1 MSAMTDLI
9 AQIEDPRLRERLG
22 QEWAA
27 ATREKKFG
35 LVFDPHLPELLP
47 LPGVRPRRGDLVAQ
61 RGGALTD
68 LWRVRRI
75 AGGVATCARPEG
87 TAAGDLW
94 EFPVDGL
101 IVVRQF
107 GEPIFPALVP
117 LGSTIPSF
125 FKYYINI
132 LRKSTVAKCQ

>member
-1 MSAMTDLI
+1 M
-9 AQIEDPRLRERLG
+9 
-22 QEWAA
+22 
-27 ATREKKFG
+27 
-35 LVFDPHLPELLP
+35 LP